1 MKLKKKIIKKYNQP
15 GPRYT
20 SYPPANYFTGDLP
33 TDVFMKGI
41 EKSNHEDPQNISL
54 YFHVPFC
61 PRLCHFCGCNTQLG
75 NNRDLINTY
84 MNRMLKEFRHISSR
98 LDKSR
103 KVTQVHWGGGTPNA
117 IKLDYLDM
125 VMKEVF
131 KTFTMA
137 NNAEIAIECS
147 PAYLSK
153 EDIGR
158 LSDIGFNRISL
169 GIQDF
174 NASVLH
180 AVNRAPSKFAIE
192 ELMDEIRQHPFT
204 GTNLDFIYGLPKQT
218 LASFEKTIRKAAS
231 LNPDRIVTFSYAH
244 VPWIK
249 KEQKIIEAVGLP
261 NPEEKLEMFILGN
274 DILQDE
280 GYQPIGMDHYA
291 RPNDELSVAL
301 KKNQLHRNFQG
312 YCSKETTGQ
321 VYAFGTSSISQLN
334 HIYAQNTK
342 NAANYIKRIDNEGM
356 AVERGYVLSDEEKI
370 IRQVIN
376 EIMCNNCLDFK
387 MVAMENN
394 ISTHELKQILHF
406 HPGKLQPFEHDEL
419 LIQSGDRIEV
429 NNLGRLV
436 IRNIAMSFDPK
447 LQVKENT
454 YSKTV

>member
-1 MKLKKKIIKKYNQP
+1 MELKKKIIKKYNQP

-20 SYPPANYFTGDLP
+20 SYPPANYFKGDFSAD
-33 TDVFMKGI
+33 TFIEGI
-41 EKSNHEDPQNISL
+41 DKSNHEDPQNISL

-75 NNRDLINTY
+75 NNRDLIASY
-84 MNRMLKEFRHISSR
+84 MDSMLKEFRHISSR

-117 IKLDYLDM
+117 IKLEYLER
-125 VMKEVF
+125 VMNEVF

-137 NNAEIAIECS
+137 ENAEVAIECS

-158 LSDIGFNRISL
+158 LSNMGFNRISL

-180 AVNRAPSKFAIE
+180 AVNRAPSKLPIE
-192 ELMDEIRQHPFT
+192 ELMEEIKQHPFT

-249 KEQKIIEAVGLP
+249 KEQKIIEAIGLP

-274 DILQDE
+274 DILQAE
-280 GYQPIGMDHYA
+280 GYQAIGMDHYA
-291 RPNDELSVAL
+291 KPTDELSVAL
-301 KKNQLHRNFQG
+301 KINQLHRNFQG

-334 HIYAQNTK
+334 KMYAQNTK
-342 NAANYIKRIDNEGM
+342 NAVNYIKRINSEGI
-356 AVERGYVLSDEEKI
+356 AVERGYVLSTDEII

-376 EIMCNNCLDFK
+376 EIMCNNFLDFTA
-387 MVAMENN
+387 VAEENN
-394 ISTHELKQILHF
+394 ISPNELKEILQF
-406 HPGKLQPFEHDEL
+406 EPGKLTQFEKDQL
-419 LIQSGDRIEV
+419 LVQTDHRIEV

>member
-1 MKLKKKIIKKYNQP
+1 MELKKKIIKKYNQP

-20 SYPPANYFTGDLP
+20 SYPPANYFTGDFSRNA
-33 TDVFMKGI
+33 FMEGI

-75 NNRDLINTY
+75 NNHELIANY
-84 MNRMLKEFRHISSR
+84 MDRMLKEFRYISSR
-98 LDKSR
+98 LDKTR
-103 KVTQVHWGGGTPNA
+103 NVTQIHWGGGTPNA

-131 KTFTMA
+131 NTFTMA
-137 NNAEIAIECS
+137 DNAEIAIECS

-153 EDIGR
+153 DDIGR

-180 AVNRAPSKFAIE
+180 AVNRAPSKFPVE
-192 ELMDEIRQHPFT
+192 ELMDEIRQHSFT

-231 LNPDRIVTFSYAH
+231 LSPERIVTFSYAH

-249 KEQKIIEAVGLP
+249 KEQKIIEAIGLP

-274 DILQDE
+274 EILQAE
-280 GYQPIGMDHYA
+280 EYQAIGMDHYA
-291 RPNDELSVAL
+291 KPNDELSVAL
-301 KKNQLHRNFQG
+301 KMNQLHRNFQG

-334 HIYAQNTK
+334 RMYAQNTK
-342 NAANYIKRIDNEGM
+342 NAVNYIKRIDNEGI
-356 AVERGYVLSDEEKI
+356 AVERGYELSAGEI
-370 IRQVIN
+370 LIRQVIN
-376 EIMCNNCLDFK
+376 EIMCNNYLDFNA
-387 MVAMENN
+387 VAKENN
-394 ISTHELKQILHF
+394 ISTNELKEILQF
-406 HPGKLQPFEHDEL
+406 EPGKLQPFEQDQL
-419 LIQSGDRIEV
+419 LTQTDNRVEI

>member
-1 MKLKKKIIKKYNQP
+1 MELKKKIIKKYNRP

-20 SYPPANYFTGDLP
+20 SYPPANYFNGDFS
-33 TDVFMKGI
+33 TDTFVEGI
-41 EKSNHEDPQNISL
+41 DTSNSEDPQNISL

-75 NNRDLINTY
+75 NNRELISSY
-84 MNRMLKEFRHISSR
+84 MDSMLKEFKNISSR
-98 LDKSR
+98 LDKKR
-103 KVTQVHWGGGTPNA
+103 KVTQIHWGGGTPNS

-125 VMKEVF
+125 VMEEVF
-131 KTFTMA
+131 NTFTMA
-137 NNAEIAIECS
+137 DNAEIAIECS

-153 EDIGR
+153 DDIGK

-174 NASVLH
+174 NTSVLH
-180 AVNRAPSKFAIE
+180 AVNRAPSKFPVE
-192 ELMDEIRQHPFT
+192 ELMDEINQHPFT

-218 LASFEKTIRKAAS
+218 LSSFEKTIRKAAS
-231 LNPDRIVTFSYAH
+231 LSPERIVTFSYAH

-249 KEQKIIEAVGLP
+249 KEQKIIEAIGLP
-261 NPEEKLEMFILGN
+261 NPEDKLEMFILGN
-274 DILQDE
+274 DILQAE
-280 GYQPIGMDHYA
+280 GYQAIGMDHYA
-291 RPNDELSVAL
+291 KPNDELSVAL
-301 KKNQLHRNFQG
+301 NNNQLHRNFQG

-334 HIYAQNTK
+334 RMYTQNTK
-342 NAANYIKRIDNEGM
+342 NIVNYIKQMDDVGI
-356 AVERGYVLSDEEKI
+356 AVERGYVLSREEMI

-376 EIMCNNCLDFK
+376 EIMCNNYLDFSA
-387 MVAMENN
+387 VAKENN
-394 ISTHELKQILHF
+394 ITTNVLKEILHF
-406 HPGKLQPFEHDEL
+406 DPEKLQPFEHDQL
-419 LIQSGDRIEV
+419 LTQTDERIEV

-447 LQVKENT
+447 LRVKENT

>member
-1 MKLKKKIIKKYNQP
+1 MELKKHIIKKYNQP

-20 SYPPANYFTGDLP
+20 SYPPANYFSGDFSGEA
-33 TDVFMKGI
+33 FMAGV
-41 EKSNHEDPQNISL
+41 EQSNDEDPRNISL

-75 NNRDLINTY
+75 NNRELIATY
-84 MNRMLKEFRHISSR
+84 MDRMVKEFKHVASR

-117 IKLDYLDM
+117 IKLDYLEM
-125 VMKEVF
+125 VMNEVYQ
-131 KTFTMA
+131 TFTMA
-137 NNAEIAIECS
+137 DNAEIAIECS

-153 EDIGR
+153 DDVAR
-158 LSDIGFNRISL
+158 LSEMGFNRISL

-180 AVNRAPSKFAIE
+180 AVNRAPSKYPIE
-192 ELMDEIRQHPFT
+192 ELMETIRRYPFK
-204 GTNLDFIYGLPKQT
+204 GINLDFIYGLPKQT
-218 LASFEKTIRKAAS
+218 LTSFEKTIRKAAS
-231 LNPDRIVTFSYAH
+231 LNAERIVTFSYAH

-249 KEQKIIEAVGLP
+249 KEQKIIEAIGLP

-274 DILQDE
+274 DILQAE
-280 GYQPIGMDHYA
+280 GYQAIGMDHYA
-291 RPNDELSVAL
+291 KPNDELSVAL
-301 KKNQLHRNFQG
+301 KINQLHRNFQG

-334 HIYAQNTK
+334 RLYAQNTK
-342 NAANYIKRIDNEGM
+342 NAVNYIKRIDEEGI
-356 AVERGYVLSDEEKI
+356 AIERGYQLQKDEII

-376 EIMCNNCLDFK
+376 ELMCNNYLNMK
-387 MVAMENN
+387 MIADEHQLSVN
-394 ISTHELKQILHF
+394 ELKSILNFSPQKLSDFEEDQLLEQKDDQIM
-406 HPGKLQPFEHDEL
+406 
-419 LIQSGDRIEV
+419 V
-429 NNLGRLV
+429 TNLGRLV
-436 IRNIAMSFDPK
+436 IRNIAMTFDPK

>member
-1 MKLKKKIIKKYNQP
+1 MELKKKIIKKYNQP

-20 SYPPANYFTGDLP
+20 SYPPANYFTGDFS
-33 TDVFMKGI
+33 TNAFMEGI

-75 NNRDLINTY
+75 NNHELIANY
-84 MNRMLKEFRHISSR
+84 MDRMLKEFRHISSR
-98 LDKSR
+98 LDKTR
-103 KVTQVHWGGGTPNA
+103 NVTQIHWGGGTPNA
-117 IKLDYLDM
+117 IKLDYLDI

-131 KTFTMA
+131 NTFTMA
-137 NNAEIAIECS
+137 DNAEIAIECS
-147 PAYLSK
+147 PAYLGK
-153 EDIGR
+153 DDIGR

-180 AVNRAPSKFAIE
+180 AVNRAPSKFPVE
-192 ELMDEIRQHPFT
+192 ELMDEIRQHSFT

-231 LNPDRIVTFSYAH
+231 LSPERVVTFSYAH

-249 KEQKIIEAVGLP
+249 KEQKIIEAIGLP

-274 DILQDE
+274 EILQAE
-280 GYQPIGMDHYA
+280 EYQAIGMDHYA
-291 RPNDELSVAL
+291 KPNDELSVAL
-301 KKNQLHRNFQG
+301 KMNQLHRNFQG

-334 HIYAQNTK
+334 RMYAQNTK
-342 NAANYIKRIDNEGM
+342 NAVNYIKRIDNEGI
-356 AVERGYVLSDEEKI
+356 AVERGYELSAGEI
-370 IRQVIN
+370 LIRQVIN
-376 EIMCNNCLDFK
+376 EIMCNNYLDFNA
-387 MVAMENN
+387 VAKENN
-394 ISTHELKQILHF
+394 ISTNELKEILQF
-406 HPGKLQPFEHDEL
+406 EPGKLQPFEQDQL
-419 LIQSGDRIEV
+419 LTQTDNRVEI